1 MKIFFLIKSLESAGG
16 TERVTTV
23 IANELSREG
32 NEVSII
38 CLQKCV
44 PFFKLC
50 ETVNVIPLNNKES
63 INIYKTYLPTVWRL
77 RQLLK
82 REKPNCIIDV
92 CSAMS
97 LWSLPAKFA
106 LDIKLISWEH
116 FNAHVNWNPIT
127 SPLARKLV
135 SKFADHVVVLTE
147 TDREVY
153 QNEYKAQR
161 VTCIVNPITIEK
173 KQTTTLSSKKV
184 LAVGR
189 LEDQKGFDLLLQ
201 TWKLCNCV
209 NLGWKL
215 EIIGSGSKES
225 ELKSMI
231 TSLNLHDSVTMREPV
246 TDMVSEYLNASLYV
260 LSSRFEGLPLVLIEA
275 MSMGLP
281 IVSFDCETGPR
292 DIVKDGENGF
302 LVPPM
307 DIKALAE
314 KIDFLVSS
322 PNLLKSF
329 SENAVRY
336 SMRFDLAPVM
346 EEWKLL
352 LKDL

>member
-1 MKIFFLIKSLESAGG
+1 
-16 TERVTTV
+16 
-23 IANELSREG
+23 
-32 NEVSII
+32 
-38 CLQKCV
+38 
-44 PFFKLC
+44 
-50 ETVNVIPLNNKES
+50 
-63 INIYKTYLPTVWRL
+63 
-77 RQLLK
+77 
-82 REKPNCIIDV
+82 
-92 CSAMS
+92 
-97 LWSLPAKFA
+97 
-106 LDIKLISWEH
+106 
-116 FNAHVNWNPIT
+116 
-127 SPLARKLV
+127 
-135 SKFADHVVVLTE
+135 
-147 TDREVY
+147 
-153 QNEYKAQR
+153 
-161 VTCIVNPITIEK
+161 
-173 KQTTTLSSKKV
+173 
-184 LAVGR
+184 
-189 LEDQKGFDLLLQ
+189 
-201 TWKLCNCV
+201 
-209 NLGWKL
+209 
-215 EIIGSGSKES
+215 
-225 ELKSMI
+225 
-231 TSLNLHDSVTMREPV
+231 MREPV